1 MVSIIAW
8 DKVHFLIFWT
18 TTHYPTKL
26 GQLIDLSKGNI
37 FLNLLNDMEDWNLS
51 SRLFFD
57 IATAPITQ

>member
-37 FLNLLNDMEDWNLS
+37 FFKSFEWYGGLELK
-51 SRLFFD
+51 F
-57 IATAPITQ
+57 